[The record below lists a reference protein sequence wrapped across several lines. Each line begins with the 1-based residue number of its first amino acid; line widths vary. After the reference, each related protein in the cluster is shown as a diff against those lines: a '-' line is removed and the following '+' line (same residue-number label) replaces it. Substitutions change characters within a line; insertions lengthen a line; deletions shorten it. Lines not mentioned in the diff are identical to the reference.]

1 MVAGHQGSKHQ
12 GRLNKMPILRQ
23 MLGRSP
29 NGPKARVRNFIANAR
44 LGTKATTI
52 HENVISPGVVVP
64 WHTHATE
71 EVIVVLSGEGECR
84 TENGTQAYSAGD
96 VLIFPAGVKHS
107 IRNPGR
113 CCCGSFVFSQ
123 PTRERSNSKRKAR
136 AKWSK
141 SSMREKSALAH
152 FVGSLR
158 CSYWPQSGSSGH
170 ARGNTKN

>member
-29 NGPKARVRNFIANAR
+29 DGPKARVRNFIANAR

-107 IRNPGR
+107 IRNPGTVLLR
-113 CCCGSFVFSQ
+113 QLCIFPADPRTQ
-123 PTRERSNSKRKAR
+123 QLEA
-136 AKWSK
+136 
-141 SSMREKSALAH
+141 ESAGQVVEI
-152 FVGSLR
+152 F
-158 CSYWPQSGSSGH
+158 
-170 ARGNTKN
+170 NT